1 MGDGG
6 AVGDLLPLLA
16 VREAWAVGLVVA
28 LAVLRPVGRLGWTV
42 AGALIAGGVAGV
54 AALPPPGGAG
64 LAGGLWQAGPWLLL
78 AVVLTV
84 AAAGRPLRWEP
95 RSGPSAATALL
106 AGALVLHVGHAW
118 HAGNSAL
125 AGVAARWGGG
135 ASLTP
140 ADLAPDTA
148 GPLSWPLVWLVQSLP
163 LVTPGRA
170 AGAVGLAAAVA
181 AVWGVGVVARRWGYT
196 GTARSTAA
204 AVAWIPPL
212 LLAHGQ
218 AVTALL
224 GTAALVWSWWALGE
238 VWAGRHL
245 PDRMALLS
253 GGLLGAAVGVAL
265 WPAVLLPLWLGR
277 TGGHRAAW
285 FLVGLGS
292 ALVGALLA
300 LVPTGIGLVGVWQA
314 GPAAAVEAGQAPAV
328 VALGVGGAAL
338 VTGLLRVPLSPTRLS
353 ALSAALIALTV
364 LWWPAAGAVT
374 GSVAAVPFVLLSAVA
389 PDRPG
394 ERWPPDAPLGADEHP
409 VEVAS

>member
-6 AVGDLLPLLA
+6 AVDGLLPLLA

-54 AALPPPGGAG
+54 AALPPPGGTG
-64 LAGGLWQAGPWLLL
+64 VEGGPWQAAPWLLL
-78 AVVLTV
+78 ALVLTV

-106 AGALVLHVGHAW
+106 AGALVLHLGHAW
-118 HAGNSAL
+118 HAGNTAL
-125 AGVAARWGGG
+125 AGVATRWGG
-135 ASLTP
+135 AAPLTA
-140 ADLAPDTA
+140 ADLPVGTA
-148 GPLSWPLVWLVQSLP
+148 GPLSWPLAWLVQSLP
-163 LVTPGRA
+163 LVTPARA
-170 AGAVGLAAAVA
+170 VGAVGLAGAVA
-181 AVWGVGVVARRWGYT
+181 TVWGVGVVARRWGYT

-204 AVAWIPPL
+204 AVAWMPPL
-212 LLAHGQ
+212 LLAHGH

-224 GTAALVWSWWALGE
+224 GSAALVWSWWALGE

-253 GGLLGAAVGVAL
+253 GALLGAAVGVAL
-265 WPAVLLPLWLGR
+265 WPAVVLPLWLGR
-277 TGGHRAAW
+277 TGGRRAAW

-292 ALVGALLA
+292 ALVAALLA
-300 LVPTGIGLVGVWQA
+300 LVPAEIGLAGVWQA
-314 GPAAAVEAGQAPAV
+314 GPAAAVEAGGAPGV
-328 VALGVGGAAL
+328 VAFAVGGAAL
-338 VTGLLRVPLSPTRLS
+338 STGLLRVPLSPTRLS
-353 ALSAALIALTV
+353 ALSAALLGLTV
-364 LWWPAAGAVT
+364 LWWPGAWAVT

-409 VEVAS
+409 VGVAS